1 METLPTDIINIIL
14 EFQGYHI
21 CRNGKYIPRISKDDP
36 RRVALLKI
44 PKYYIIDNDRFIMNV
59 SIRKPLDRGELFIII
74 QRVIMTNTI
83 IWIMSISK
91 WSYSNCYNFKDKIQ
105 FVLQ

>member
-1 METLPTDIINIIL
+1 
-14 EFQGYHI
+14 
-21 CRNGKYIPRISKDDP
+21 
-36 RRVALLKI
+36 
-44 PKYYIIDNDRFIMNV
+44 MNV